1 MSLCFAGLK
10 DSIAATVHI
19 DDSPANIDVLRAAGQ
34 QVVVFEQDYNL
45 DCTGPRIRDWSDKNV
60 DYVLELFENAQ

>member
-1 MSLCFAGLK
+1 M
-10 DSIAATVHI
+10 
-19 DDSPANIDVLRAAGQ
+19 RAAGQ

>member
-19 DDSPANIDVLRAAGQ
+19 DDSSANIDVLRAAGQ
-34 QVVVFEQDYNL
+34 QVVVFEQDYNR
-45 DCTGPRIRDWSDKNV
+45 DCTGPRIRDWSDKSV
-60 DYVLELFENAQ
+60 DYMLELFENAQ